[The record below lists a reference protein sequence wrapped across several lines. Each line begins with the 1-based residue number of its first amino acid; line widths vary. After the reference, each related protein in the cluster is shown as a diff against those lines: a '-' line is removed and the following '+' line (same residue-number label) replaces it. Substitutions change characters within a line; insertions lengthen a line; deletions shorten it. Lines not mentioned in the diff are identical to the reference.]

1 MLRCLFFCVPTN
13 YYQII
18 VGFRQ
23 KNVNGILAQEI
34 KTGVST
40 NRPAQWGDDI
50 SEIIYSVFIHKGVSM
65 QYSFIIIYRED
76 VDLLRH
82 DYPGFINDFTTLFKG
97 RRSRKEILTS
107 SHMYEARPAS
117 LQRKCTWIEIN
128 NKNIHVWSLV
138 MLRGTKPFMR
148 IIFINAL
155 IIASTPVKAS

>member
-50 SEIIYSVFIHKGVSM
+50 SEIIYSVFIHKGVSTST
-65 QYSFIIIYRED
+65 YSFIIIYRED
-76 VDLLRH
+76 VDL
-82 DYPGFINDFTTLFKG
+82 
-97 RRSRKEILTS
+97 
-107 SHMYEARPAS
+107 
-117 LQRKCTWIEIN
+117 
-128 NKNIHVWSLV
+128 
-138 MLRGTKPFMR
+138 
-148 IIFINAL
+148 
-155 IIASTPVKAS
+155 

>member
-76 VDLLRH
+76 VDL
-82 DYPGFINDFTTLFKG
+82 
-97 RRSRKEILTS
+97 
-107 SHMYEARPAS
+107 
-117 LQRKCTWIEIN
+117 
-128 NKNIHVWSLV
+128 
-138 MLRGTKPFMR
+138 
-148 IIFINAL
+148 
-155 IIASTPVKAS
+155 